1 MPTTALLSSA
11 VSRVD
16 AAVLAVAQGYS
27 QQTIT
32 ELTTAW
38 SAMRALL
45 APAVEHTPAATGS
58 SPAPLTLGRPTLASR
73 PHVSAPVSHQVI
85 PTVAVTSASSGSSLH
100 AAPDAI
106 APVTSL
112 LSDATT
118 ALSVPDPGEPA
129 PFGGNVNHGEQGWA
143 LDAFAALGVAGL
155 DGGDGV
161 TLVEGDQLSGQ
172 PPGES
177 DALSAGTVACMC
189 VCVFLRVTTCM
200 RVLCARA
207 RGIVYVCLRPNG
219 IRFRVMASVFLFT
232 TFYAE
237 T

>member
-112 LSDATT
+112 LTDATT

-129 PFGGNVNHGEQGWA
+129 PFGGNVNQGREQGWA

-200 RVLCARA
+200 RVCVCCVRALAGLCMS
-207 RGIVYVCLRPNG
+207 VCVL
-219 IRFRVMASVFLFT
+219 MVFDSG
-232 TFYAE
+232 
-237 T
+237 